1 MNSYSSLLNTLLILV
16 IIVASLFL
24 AREVLLP
31 VTLAGILSFM
41 LAPLVRMLQHL
52 HLPRGLAVVSV
63 VLLAFAAI
71 FALGTVMARQVTQ
84 LASDLP
90 RYQATISTKIQRLS
104 GSGEGGTAGT
114 LERAEEVIQD
124 LGKEISKGR
133 VGQTLV
139 PVEVHE
145 PSGGPLQTLSGL
157 ISPLLSP
164 LATTGLIVVFVIF
177 ILIQREDL
185 RNRLIRIAGS
195 TDIPHTTA
203 AIDDAAHRL
212 SHLFL
217 AQLAINTGFATLIG
231 LGLWWI
237 GIPNAFLWGAL
248 AGILRFI
255 PYLGAILGLV
265 FPLALALS
273 VDPGWSMVL
282 WTLGL
287 FLGLEAL
294 TGQIVEPIFEGH
306 STGLSPVAVVL
317 SATFW
322 AWLWGPVGLVIA
334 TPLTVMLVVLG
345 RHIEALKF
353 LEILLGDEP
362 ALSESENFYQR
373 MLARDPVEA
382 VEQAKSFM
390 SKHSLSDYC
399 DEIARPALILAQ
411 KDAERGVL
419 EKDKTKTLCETVDN
433 LFIDIAHEHWVSR
446 KEAHAMNI
454 TAATKLPN
462 LEQDQLAL
470 SWRPKTAVAGWSA
483 FGPR

>member
-1 MNSYSSLLNTLLILV
+1 MDSYSSLLNKLLVLV
-16 IIVASLFL
+16 IIVAIVFL

-71 FALGTVMARQVTQ
+71 FALGTVMAREVTL
-84 LASDLP
+84 LAGDLP
-90 RYQATISTKIQRLS
+90 RYQATISAKIQRLG

-114 LERAEEVIQD
+114 LRRAEEVIQD
-124 LGKEISKGR
+124 LGKEISKGNL
-133 VGQTLV
+133 GQQTLV

-145 PSGGPLQTLSGL
+145 PSGGPLQTISSL

-164 LATTGLIVVFVIF
+164 LAMTGLIVVFVIF

-185 RNRLIRIAGS
+185 RNRIIRIAGS

-248 AGILRFI
+248 AGILRFV
-255 PYLGAILGLV
+255 PYLGAILGMV
-265 FPLALALS
+265 FPLVLALS

-294 TGQIVEPIFEGH
+294 TGQIIEPIFEGH

-334 TPLTVMLVVLG
+334 TPLTVILVVLG

-353 LEILLGDEP
+353 IEILLGDEP
-362 ALSESENFYQR
+362 ALSEPENFYQR
-373 MLARDPVEA
+373 MLARDPIEA
-382 VEQAKSFM
+382 VEQAKLFM
-390 SKHSLSDYC
+390 AKHSLSDYC
-399 DEIARPALILAQ
+399 DEIVRPALILAQ
-411 KDAERGVL
+411 KDVERA
-419 EKDKTKTLCETVDN
+419 
-433 LFIDIAHEHWVSR
+433 FSR
-446 KEAHAMNI
+446 
-454 TAATKLPN
+454 
-462 LEQDQLAL
+462 
-470 SWRPKTAVAGWSA
+470 RPKQRPSA
-483 FGPR
+483 RLLIRCF